1 MKKLQ
6 KRALLFLVLMLFLAA
21 GLSYLGFNQA
31 SETKTE
37 KGKEVQTMDIAL
49 VNEDDGAVFNDN
61 DISFGDAFIKS
72 MDKDDK
78 HDWYIVSRGVAES
91 GLERNTY
98 DMMIVIPNDFS
109 VKALSMDSELS
120 DGDGKIRRLTS
131 SH

>member
-91 GLERNTY
+91 GLERNTR
-98 DMMIVIPNDFS
+98 S
-109 VKALSMDSELS
+109 EEHTSELQS
-120 DGDGKIRRLTS
+120 R
-131 SH
+131 